1 MKKKRPIQF
10 PQVSQLEKEL
20 KREQYKKRYRRTL
33 RSTAYALITVAALAV
48 LVATL
53 WMPVL
58 QIYGSSMSPTLQEGD
73 IVISLKSREFQPG
86 DVVAFYYGNK
96 LLVKRC
102 IAGPGSWV
110 DLTEDGTVYVDNQL
124 LQEPYVDEKSYGN
137 ADITFPYQVPEER
150 IFLMGDHRSTSVD
163 SRHAIV
169 GCISQEYIVGK
180 IVFRV
185 WPIDRFGAIA
195 EY

>member
-1 MKKKRPIQF
+1 MRQNPPASF

-20 KREQYKKRYRRTL
+20 TYERYKRRYHRTL
-33 RSTAYALITVAALAV
+33 RSTAYALITVAAIAV

-58 QIYGSSMSPTLQEGD
+58 QIYGASMTPTLQEGD
-73 IVISLKSREFQPG
+73 IVVSIKEKDFQQG
-86 DVVAFYYGNK
+86 DVLAFYYGNK

-102 IAGPGSWV
+102 IAGPGDWV
-110 DLTEDGTVYVDNQL
+110 DLKEDGSVFVNDL
-124 LQEPYVDEKSYGN
+124 PLSEPYVDEPSYGN
-137 ADITFPYQVPEER
+137 ADIGFPYQVPEER

-163 SRHAIV
+163 SRHGIV
-169 GCISQEYIVGK
+169 GCITEEYIVGK

-185 WPIDRFGAIA
+185 WPLARFGPIA
-195 EY
+195 

>member
-1 MKKKRPIQF
+1 MRQNPPSPF
-10 PQVSQLEKEL
+10 PQVAQLEKEL
-20 KREQYKKRYRRTL
+20 NYERYKRRYHRTL
-33 RSTAYALITVAALAV
+33 RSTAYALITVAAIAV

-58 QIYGSSMSPTLQEGD
+58 QIYGASMTPTLQEGD
-73 IVISLKSREFQPG
+73 IVVSLKEKDFQQG
-86 DVVAFYYGNK
+86 DVLAFYYGNK

-102 IAGPGSWV
+102 IAGPGDWV
-110 DLTEDGTVYVDNQL
+110 DLKEDGSVYVNDQL
-124 LQEPYVDEKSYGN
+124 MPEPYVDEPSYGN
-137 ADITFPYQVPEER
+137 ADIDFPYQVPEER

-169 GCISQEYIVGK
+169 GCISEEYIVGK

-185 WPIDRFGAIA
+185 WPLARFGPIA
-195 EY
+195 

>member
-1 MKKKRPIQF
+1 MKNNIPAQF
-10 PQVSQLEKEL
+10 PQSSQLEKEL
-20 KREQYKKRYRRTL
+20 NYERYKRRYRRTL
-33 RSTAYALITVAALAV
+33 RSSTYALITVAATAV

-58 QIYGSSMSPTLQEGD
+58 QIYGASMTPTLQEGD
-73 IVISLKSREFQPG
+73 IVVSVKEKDFQQG
-86 DVVAFYYGNK
+86 DVLAFYYGNK

-102 IAGPGSWV
+102 IASAGSWV
-110 DLTEDGTVYVDNQL
+110 DIKQDGTVYINDQPL
-124 LQEPYVDEKSYGN
+124 TEPYVDELSYGN

-163 SRHAIV
+163 SRHALV
-169 GCISQEYIVGK
+169 GCIAEEYIVGK

-185 WPIDRFGAIA
+185 WPLERFGPVD
-195 EY
+195 